1 MLLTLKEPVGAG
13 RGEQD
18 MLVDPGNTTPG
29 SAVTGAIRQAGQVTG
44 TRFQYLLATAQ
55 VESGLDPQA
64 GAATSSARGLFQFAS
79 GSVRNS
85 GSGVPA

>member
-1 MLLTLKEPVGAG
+1 
-13 RGEQD
+13 
-18 MLVDPGNTTPG
+18 MLVDPGNTTAG
-29 SAVTGAIRQAGQVTG
+29 SALTGAIRQAAQAAQAAQVTG
-44 TRFQYLLATAQ
+44 TRFVYLLATAQ

-64 GAATSSARGLFQFAS
+64 GAATSSARGLSQFAS